1 MTSKSLQRLVQS
13 QQLSDSEQ
21 SKLGKRIKLIHTNDP
36 YTHLK
41 QGDLGTITDVTE
53 LPADMGGNKQIWV
66 RWDSGSSLA
75 MIEGL
80 DQYEILD

>member
-1 MTSKSLQRLVQS
+1 MSLI
-13 QQLSDSEQ
+13 
-21 SKLGKRIKLIHTNDP
+21 GKRIKLIHTNDP
-36 YTHLK
+36 YTKLK

-53 LPADMGGNKQIWV
+53 LPASMGGNKQIWV